1 MSVKV
6 VLKQD
11 IQTLGREGDIVN
23 VKEGYARNYLL
34 RFNKAA
40 LGTPQAVKE
49 AQKIQ
54 EQRQKKE
61 QEEIEKAKALV
72 KELSAVTL
80 EIKAKQKKGKLF
92 GSVKEGDIAEILKE
106 KGYQITKDQIK
117 ISEPIKKIGSYQ
129 IKINP
134 IKDIATNIKLE
145 VKDEEK

>member
-11 IQTLGREGDIVN
+11 IQTLGREGDIVY
-23 VKEGYARNYLL
+23 VKDGYARNYLL
-34 RFNKAA
+34 RFNKAV

-49 AQKIQ
+49 AKKIQ
-54 EQRQKKE
+54 EQRQKKQ
-61 QEEIEKAKALV
+61 QEEIKKAKALV
-72 KELSAVTL
+72 KDLSGVVL

-92 GSVKEGDIAEILKE
+92 GSVKDTDIAKLLKE
-106 KGYQITKDQIK
+106 KGYQVTKDQIE
-117 ISEPIKKIGSYQ
+117 ISEPIKEIGSYQ

-134 IKDIATNIKLE
+134 IKDVATNIKLE